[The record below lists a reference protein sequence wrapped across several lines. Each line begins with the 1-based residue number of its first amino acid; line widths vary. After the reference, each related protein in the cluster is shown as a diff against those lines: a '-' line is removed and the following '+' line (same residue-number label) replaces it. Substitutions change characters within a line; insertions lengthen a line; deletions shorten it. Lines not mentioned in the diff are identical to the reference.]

1 MNVIIRKGRKEDI
14 PAVFNLMM
22 ELAVY
27 EKGERFVTNTVKQMT
42 EDGFG
47 KNPVYGLLVAEHFDK
62 LSVTAA
68 EQRAETERGEIIGMA
83 IYFIK
88 YSTWKGKGIF
98 LEDLIVTEKMRKQGI
113 GKKLFD
119 TVIAEAKKLNACTM
133 HWQVLDWNTSA
144 IDFYK
149 KYNCTF
155 ESEWVDC
162 KLSEEQIKSF

>member
-1 MNVIIRKGRKEDI
+1 MHVIIRKGNKSDV

-22 ELAVY
+22 ELAIF
-27 EKGERFVTNTVKQMT
+27 EKGEHLVTNTMEQMT

-47 KNPVYGLLVAEHFDK
+47 KNPVYGLLVAE
-62 LSVTAA
+62 
-68 EQRAETERGEIIGMA
+68 TENKIVGMA

-98 LEDLIVTEKMRKQGI
+98 LEDLIVTEKFRKHGI
-113 GKKLFD
+113 GKKLFEA
-119 TVIAEAKKLNACTM
+119 VIAEAKKMNAKTM
-133 HWQVLDWNTSA
+133 HWQVLDWNAPA

-155 ESEWVDC
+155 ENEWVDC
-162 KLSEEQIKSF
+162 KLTAAQL